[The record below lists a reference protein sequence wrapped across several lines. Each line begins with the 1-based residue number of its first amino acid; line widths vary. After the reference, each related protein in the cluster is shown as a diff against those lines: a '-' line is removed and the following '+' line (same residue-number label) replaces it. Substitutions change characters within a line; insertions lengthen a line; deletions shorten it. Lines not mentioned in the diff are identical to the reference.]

1 MVEALALYFKYIFL
15 MMNLREIQLESLSY
29 VGHCAHFP
37 FTTCVIYFA
46 YDFFFL
52 VMYLYVVIIICK

>member
-1 MVEALALYFKYIFL
+1 MVEALALYFKYILL

-29 VGHCAHFP
+29 FGHCAHFL

-46 YDFFFL
+46 YDFFSCN
-52 VMYLYVVIIICK
+52 VS